1 MEGAAKFLKR
11 IGPEEL
17 ERCLFPETL
26 ALVAAGGRGGG
37 HLWVGARPAPYE
49 REGQRVRSC
58 LLVHAECRGELD
70 GVPFCSTL
78 KGYVTMRLETL
89 EQEQH
94 QSLEFA
100 AHPIERRTLMV
111 QQPRGMTV
119 TVSTRQGKGEPRSR
133 DFSYGW
139 ASLGGLL
146 GEAASLLLL
155 RVLARRGAVPPP
167 GLIFPTIDSEGH
179 LGTATFRA
187 LGAQR
192 QLVGS
197 EEVEVVVL
205 ERAVRTKEG
214 VPVVWHSSFLPSGRL
229 ARQLQVGCPVLA
241 VLQDEA
247 VLGERAEAEPQ
258 PASPKQPLEWEE
270 DAQLR
275 SWFLDRKEELQA
287 SHGTY
292 VRQHPELAAL
302 LADFL
307 QALLLRQP
315 PDPLPFAAD
324 FFAPFARRQPPR
336 PPLASSRSPPQD

>member
-37 HLWVGARPAPYE
+37 HLWVGARPAPYKQ
-49 REGQRVRSC
+49 EGQRVRSC
-58 LLVHAECRGELD
+58 LLVRAECRGALD

-100 AHPIERRTLMV
+100 AHPIERRTRMV
-111 QQPRGMTV
+111 QQPHGVAV
-119 TVSTRQGKGEPRSR
+119 TVLTREGKAEPHSR

-155 RVLARRGAVPPP
+155 RVLARRRAVPP
-167 GLIFPTIDSEGH
+167 GLIFPAIDSEGH
-179 LGTATFRA
+179 LGTVTYRA

-192 QLVGS
+192 QPGGS
-197 EEVEVVVL
+197 AEVEVVVL

-214 VPVVWHSSFLPSGRL
+214 VPAVWHSSFLPSGRL

-241 VLQDEA
+241 VLQDED
-247 VLGERAEAEPQ
+247 VLSERAQAEPQ
-258 PASPKQPLEWEE
+258 PAFPKQPLEWEE

-287 SHGTY
+287 SHSTY
-292 VRQHPELAAL
+292 TRRHPELAAL

-315 PDPLPFAAD
+315 PDPVLFAAR
-324 FFAPFARRQPPR
+324 FFAPFARRHPPG
-336 PPLASSRSPPQD
+336 PPFASSRSPPQD